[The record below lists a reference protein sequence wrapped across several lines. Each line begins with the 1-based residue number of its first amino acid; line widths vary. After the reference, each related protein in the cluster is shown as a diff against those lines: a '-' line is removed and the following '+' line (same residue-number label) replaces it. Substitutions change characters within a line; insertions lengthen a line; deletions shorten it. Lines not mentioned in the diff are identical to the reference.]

1 MRRINLVLLLVL
13 AALMGITPAL
23 MWLAGRWA
31 TILPLVDARWMDGLG
46 ALIFT
51 VPVALAV
58 TAIILAVHGMLLN
71 RALAEYAMEEF
82 LDLYDQAG
90 ALQPA
95 TDTPSGATAGMVVG
109 GVAVGAAA
117 GAAGAGAVARSRS
130 AADAP
135 PPTAE
140 AEADAKTSKKKDD
153 KDKKKGKGKKKA
165 TRMVKR
171 GGRTVSRQGKTVV
184 RRQIRGAM
192 PRF

>member
-1 MRRINLVLLLVL
+1 MSRINLVLLLVL
-13 AALMGITPAL
+13 TALLGATPAL
-23 MWLAGRWA
+23 MWLAGRWL
-31 TILPLVDARWMDGLG
+31 TIVPLVDERWMDGLG
-46 ALIFT
+46 ALTFT
-51 VPVALAV
+51 VPIALAV

-95 TDTPSGATAGMVVG
+95 AEPPSGAGTGMVVG

-117 GAAGAGAVARSRS
+117 GVAGAGVATRSRP

-135 PPTAE
+135 PPAPE
-140 AEADAKTSKKKDD
+140 PEADSKKSKKKDD

-165 TRMVKR
+165 ARMVKR
-171 GGRTVSRQGKTVV
+171 GGRTVSRQGKSVV
-184 RRQIRGAM
+184 RRQVRGAM